1 MCKLASISKSHE
13 DHCNATL
20 RQVRKNMSDAFWP
33 TWKTNK
39 IFTVAVLSLL
49 LGILVVLGTMIA
61 KNLKSYQY
69 IGKPTAERDTI
80 SISGQGKVTG
90 VPDIASIEVGL
101 MTERPDVVSA
111 QKENTE
117 KMNRLIQ
124 NLKALGVEDKDIQ
137 TSYYNIYP
145 QYDWPDGKQVL
156 RGYRVNQ
163 GVSIKIRNLSK
174 IGDILAAAGEGG
186 ANQVSGLSFN
196 IDEPEKLRQ
205 EARLKALEAAK
216 EKAEALAEAA
226 EVKLGKIVSFSEYSE
241 TSPVPYKSYESLV
254 LGGGGSVP
262 EIEKGTLDIVVN
274 VTVSYEIK

>member
-1 MCKLASISKSHE
+1 
-13 DHCNATL
+13 
-20 RQVRKNMSDAFWP
+20 MSDAFWP

-61 KNLKSYQY
+61 KNLKGYQY

-80 SISGQGKVTG
+80 TISGQGKVTA
-90 VPDIASIEVGL
+90 VPDIAVIEVGL
-101 MTERPDVVSA
+101 MTEKSDVASA
-111 QKENTE
+111 QKENTL
-117 KMNRLIQ
+117 KMNRLIK
-124 NLKALGVEDKDIQ
+124 NLKVLGVEDKDIQ

-145 QYDWPDGKQVL
+145 QYDWPNGRQVL
-156 RGYRVNQ
+156 RGYQVNQ

-186 ANQVSGLSFN
+186 VNQVSGLSFN

-205 EARLKALEAAK
+205 EARIKALEAAK

-241 TSPVPYKSYESLV
+241 TPPVPYKSYESLG

>member
-1 MCKLASISKSHE
+1 
-13 DHCNATL
+13 
-20 RQVRKNMSDAFWP
+20 MSDAFWP

-39 IFTVAVLSLL
+39 IFTVTVLL
-49 LGILVVLGTMIA
+49 LLVGVLVVLGTVVA

-80 SISGQGKVTG
+80 TISGHGKVTAI
-90 VPDIASIEVGL
+90 PDIATIEVGL
-101 MTERPDVVSA
+101 MTERSDVASA

-117 KMNRLIQ
+117 KMNRLIKS
-124 NLKALGVEDKDIQ
+124 LKALGVEDKDIQ

-145 QYDWPDGKQVL
+145 QYDWPNGKQVL
-156 RGYRVNQ
+156 RGYQVNQ
-163 GVSIKIRNLSK
+163 GVSIKIRNLDK

-205 EARLKALEAAK
+205 EARIKALENAK
-216 EKAEALAEAA
+216 EKAEALAEVAGI
-226 EVKLGKIVSFSEYSE
+226 KLGKIVSFSEYSE
-241 TSPVPYKSYESLV
+241 TPPVPYRAIEG
-254 LGGGGSVP
+254 LGMGGEGAMP